1 MRKGVKGRLKLFR
14 KFISFG
20 DATVPNNTMKITVAG
35 SWSHNY
41 EQKEEPPGQQYPFL
55 DHEGGEIFYF
65 FLMLG
70 SGDLFA

>member
-20 DATVPNNTMKITVAG
+20 DATVPNNTMKITDAG

-55 DHEGGEIFYF
+55 DHEKGEIFYF

-70 SGDLFA
+70 SRDLFA